1 MPRSARLP
9 YRTAGSPF
17 LTQVALRPERIDDP
31 DRHPFDVRSIAL
43 GLPLRLET
51 PVTMFVGE
59 NGVEPSHTSG
69 RTRSRLLT

>member
-17 LTQVALRPERIDDP
+17 LTEVALRPERVDDP

-43 GLPLRLET
+43 GMPLRLET